1 MKILGNNNMIKILFV
16 TTHNYRII
24 IIIMTK
30 VDLNRTQ
37 QEAKAFI
44 TIPFAHS
51 LRYEYIGEG
60 GRGLSAGEQI
70 FLIDDVAVP
79 HFHHPLT
86 LHGTK
91 TKKSRP
97 RVQLTEEHSKMLD
110 LYVINERSRESTT
123 IVFPNG
129 RVNYVF
135 IARKNSQCRSLR
147 RLHGH
152 MEAIS
157 SELDRFLSRLNKRC
171 LCKDDLGGGR
181 YIVSGFGTMG
191 KNVAKNIRPPN
202 QPALRQSLK
211 FAEHMEL
218 SKIVGGILSHIA
230 DCFRIHCSEV
240 LTKNQ
245 FLLTLLKS
253 MAWPP
258 LQFQGELNQ
267 WMSSQYII
275 RRWGS
280 RTKDD
285 WPGEKSVVALHTD
298 RGDIDSYNFNCYTSG
313 GGIRNKGGPVA
324 NSDLAVFQNSTGGAG
339 YRVKTCIEDTVVVVV
354 MNSHN
359 QLHGC
364 IKNEDNIVEES
375 QTWTTR
381 IIPYIPTGVY
391 QWKIRHPDGVPFMDI
406 P

>member
-1 MKILGNNNMIKILFV
+1 
-16 TTHNYRII
+16 
-24 IIIMTK
+24 
-30 VDLNRTQ
+30 
-37 QEAKAFI
+37 
-44 TIPFAHS
+44 
-51 LRYEYIGEG
+51 
-60 GRGLSAGEQI
+60 
-70 FLIDDVAVP
+70 
-79 HFHHPLT
+79 
-86 LHGTK
+86 
-91 TKKSRP
+91 
-97 RVQLTEEHSKMLD
+97 
-110 LYVINERSRESTT
+110 
-123 IVFPNG
+123 
-129 RVNYVF
+129 
-135 IARKNSQCRSLR
+135 
-147 RLHGH
+147 
-152 MEAIS
+152 
-157 SELDRFLSRLNKRC
+157 
-171 LCKDDLGGGR
+171 
-181 YIVSGFGTMG
+181 
-191 KNVAKNIRPPN
+191 
-202 QPALRQSLK
+202 
-211 FAEHMEL
+211 MEL

-381 IIPYIPTGVY
+381 IIPYIPRGVY